1 MRHYFIAFTSRSALT
16 AFTAFLLIGA
26 ASIGINYYPHWIA
39 TISVVIYSLILLVAQ
54 FKYHILLSQENK
66 NSPYFLGFILTMWC
80 LFNIFINI
88 KKVEPA
94 TFGAIVIP
102 QIGAAM
108 LTTIVGLFMRHF
120 LTSGSAEVS
129 EQEKIFKAATDD
141 LKENV
146 IAYKM
151 AQVKLINLID
161 EFVASHQ
168 QMMEQI
174 GIASKEH
181 LNLLSESSD
190 ALAKLGRQYP
200 SKINKMLDGFDEIVR
215 KLEIFS
221 NNTIP
226 SVDQKIKEDIS
237 ANMTT
242 IVTNFAN
249 FSRSLFT
256 EIGNSL
262 SGLRKNISEIS
273 STYTFAFKE
282 LPTLQ
287 SNLLSETEKQLL
299 GYKSSVFDLLKQN
312 TQSVAEQFTQVK
324 DNLGTISNV
333 LTDCNVLINDGFK
346 KSLEQT
352 SINIGHL
359 SLAVEKVIKCADDME
374 QSVQETH
381 RSISNHAQLL
391 TNEINEID
399 KLVETFIEIMKRRLH

>member
-1 MRHYFIAFTSRSALT
+1 
-16 AFTAFLLIGA
+16 
-26 ASIGINYYPHWIA
+26 
-39 TISVVIYSLILLVAQ
+39 
-54 FKYHILLSQENK
+54 
-66 NSPYFLGFILTMWC
+66 MWC